1 MAKIP
6 PWFDS
11 PLDAVRAMSADLM
24 IFMST
29 VTLILLTVAFLA
41 LADRGESFNVFWR
54 KARHRLGIL
63 PTHIVAIPFF
73 QMFNITVMSFLLA
86 CDSPKS
92 GLFLLLPPAVH
103 LLRFSH
109 GMDGRGG
116 VAPAAPRTPG
126 GLTSG
131 G

>member
-1 MAKIP
+1 MAKIS

-24 IFMST
+24 TFMSA

-54 KARHRLGIL
+54 KARHRLGSL

-73 QMFNITVMSFLLA
+73 QMFNITVLSFPLA

-92 GLFLLLPPAVH
+92 GLFRLLPLLLSSYSVFLTGWMVVEVSR
-103 LLRFSH
+103 LLRH
-109 GMDGRGG
+109 GRQGD
-116 VAPAAPRTPG
+116 
-126 GLTSG
+126 
-131 G
+131 